1 MADPDH
7 IPTLDGFDEM
17 TVRLYRSGLTIAA
30 LSLVGAGTALLARG
44 LTGAAEPS
52 FWESAAWLGCLL
64 GTASAI
70 ANMHLYAKQIRW
82 FIGISGWIG
91 AIFLVASKGDSLW
104 LHSAGLG
111 FLFVSLSGY
120 ALKEQFC
127 FRIPGLRLV
136 PLFLAA
142 SLIPLLAGKV
152 AFAGA
157 LLLLSGLIYTA
168 LAFAKWRMP
177 LHFDVGDK
185 SKYQI

>member
-7 IPTLDGFDEM
+7 IPALDGFDEL
-17 TVRLYRSGLTIAA
+17 TVRLYRSGLSLAG
-30 LSLVGAGTALLARG
+30 LSLVVVGIALIIRG
-44 LTGAAEPS
+44 LTEAPHPS
-52 FWESAAWLGCLL
+52 SWETLAWLGCLT

-82 FIGISGWIG
+82 FIGVCGWIG
-91 AIFLVASKGDSLW
+91 AIFLVASNGNGLW

-111 FLFVSLSGY
+111 FLFVALSGY

-136 PLFLAA
+136 PLFLAT
-142 SLIPLLAGKV
+142 SLFPLISGKV
-152 AFAGA
+152 AIAGA

-168 LAFAKWRMP
+168 LAVAKWRMP